1 MPVDPAVGGVSD
13 HERPPFDAALLAG
26 AALFEAGEYHAAH
39 DPWEARW
46 LGAEG
51 PERDLLQGLIQ
62 ATAAVYHARE
72 GNAEGARGLAEGAGG
87 YLDAAAGSEPAER
100 VELDPL
106 RAYLEALAGDP
117 APKRGPPALRVDGEP
132 VRFEELRF
140 EAVALAAEA
149 IAEEYGLDEELV
161 ERATEYGRAD
171 LERGVASSPFVTLL
185 VAVASG
191 DGRAVAMERLAGHV
205 SRRRSR
211 EEDVEGLFE

>member
-1 MPVDPAVGGVSD
+1 MSD
-13 HERPPFDAALLAG
+13 HERPSFDAALLAG

-51 PERDLLQGLIQ
+51 AERDLLQGLIQ
-62 ATAAVYHARE
+62 ATAAVFHARE
-72 GNAEGARGLAEGAGG
+72 GNAEGARGLAEGASG
-87 YLDAAAGSEPAER
+87 YLEAAAGSEPADR
-100 VELDPL
+100 VALGPL
-106 RAYLEALAGDP
+106 QTYLNALAAEP
-117 APKRGPPALRVDGEP
+117 ALEREPPTLRVDGGP

-149 IAEEYGLDEELV
+149 IAEEHGLDQDLV
-161 ERATEYGRAD
+161 ERAVDYGRAD

-185 VAVASG
+185 VTVASG
-191 DGRAVAMERLAGHV
+191 DGRAIALERLAGHV
-205 SRRRSR
+205 SRRKSR